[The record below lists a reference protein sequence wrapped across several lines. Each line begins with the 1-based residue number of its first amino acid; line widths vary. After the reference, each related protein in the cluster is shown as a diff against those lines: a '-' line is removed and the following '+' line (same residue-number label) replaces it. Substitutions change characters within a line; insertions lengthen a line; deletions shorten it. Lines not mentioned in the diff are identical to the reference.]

1 MPRYEYEKPNNC
13 PTKLMD
19 ELIADGIQPEHLESR
34 DDLIW
39 VTVPAVLEPQVS
51 SIVEA
56 HDGEAALTSMQW
68 EFARTKRD
76 RLLSECDWTCVTDT
90 QLSEADQTSWQT
102 YRQALRDVP
111 QNENDPEN
119 ITWPDAPSD

>member
-39 VTVPAVLEPQVS
+39 VTVPSELEPQVS
-51 SIVEA
+51 SVVAA
-56 HDGEAALTSMQW
+56 HDGPAGLAAIAWEAVRVDRNGRLSGSDWTALADSPLSEIEEAAW
-68 EFARTKRD
+68 FA
-76 RLLSECDWTCVTDT
+76 
-90 QLSEADQTSWQT
+90 
-102 YRQALRDVP
+102 YRQSLRDVP
-111 QNENDPEN
+111 QDHDDPTD
-119 ITWPDAPSD
+119 ITWPEPPS

>member
-39 VTVPAVLEPQVS
+39 VTVPSELEPQVS
-51 SIVEA
+51 SVVAA
-56 HDGEAALTSMQW
+56 HDGPAGLAAIAWEAVRVDRNGRLSGSDWTALADSPLSEVEEAAW
-68 EFARTKRD
+68 FA
-76 RLLSECDWTCVTDT
+76 
-90 QLSEADQTSWQT
+90 
-102 YRQALRDVP
+102 YRQSLRDVP
-111 QNENDPEN
+111 QDHDDPTD
-119 ITWPDAPSD
+119 ITWPEPPS